1 MPEATSQIKA
11 SIEKLGFKIT
21 DIKYI
26 LNTHAH
32 IDHTG
37 GLAELKQAS
46 GAQMV
51 AGEADKPLL
60 EGGYYPGAK
69 EVKRARFSAGEG
81 RSHGARRRHGH
92 AGQCDTDRA

>member
-11 SIEKLGFKIT
+11 NIEKLGFKIT
-21 DIKYI
+21 DIKYL

-37 GLAELKQAS
+37 GLAEMKQAS

-60 EGGYYPGAK
+60 EGGYYPGAR
-69 EVKRARFSAGEG
+69 EVNGARLSAGQG
-81 RSHGARRRHGH
+81 RPHGPRR
-92 AGQCDTDRA
+92 